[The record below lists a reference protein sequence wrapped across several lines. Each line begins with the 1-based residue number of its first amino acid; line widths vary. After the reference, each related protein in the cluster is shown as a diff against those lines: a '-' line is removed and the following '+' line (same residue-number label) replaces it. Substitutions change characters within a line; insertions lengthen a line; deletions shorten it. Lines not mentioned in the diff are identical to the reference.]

1 MRKLTFLLSFTLLL
15 TACSFDNA
23 FKDDP
28 DLTSITGVL
37 QEQKAKDK
45 YDGTHLL
52 IGEDKTI
59 TPLRSLSFNLSGEQY
74 LNNEVQLVGFLNTDD
89 NVFEVSGISVLEVL
103 DSNKSDAAAKIHRNT
118 DLGFE
123 IKYYDDWAIEE
134 NENVNFI
141 SEEEDV
147 IEISQ
152 IPFSATSVIDPADNK
167 GFLEEYVKAEFPQA
181 GDVSKILR
189 KIGVDN
195 LDAVVIE
202 GGMGTVNYFFYRDN
216 FIYSVGFIPADKEK
230 LDNELIYEEMVNSF
244 RFTGFTVDE
253 EEATEEE
260 IEVVSIDSEME
271 FTSFESLPYKFRA
284 KYPDDWYYAGN
295 SGSGDVL
302 HHYSF
307 SDEAVTEENVLIS
320 LDVISSALPSGKSI
334 TVGKSKAVKV
344 DSAGKVSVY
353 LTVEGQNYRVVGDK
367 EYEKIILAIAGSI
380 VSIGEKGE

>member
-1 MRKLTFLLSFTLLL
+1 MRKLTFLLSFILLL
-15 TACSFDNA
+15 SACSFDNA

-28 DLTSITGVL
+28 DLTTITGIL
-37 QEQKAKDK
+37 QEQKTGDT

-52 IGEDKTI
+52 VGEDKEI
-59 TPLRSLSFNLSGEQY
+59 TALRSLSFNLSGEQY

-89 NVFEVSGISVLEVL
+89 EVFEVSGISVLEVL
-103 DSNKSDAAAKIHRNT
+103 DSNKNDAAAKIHKNT

-123 IKYYDDWAIEE
+123 IKYYDDWILEE

-147 IEISQ
+147 VEISQ
-152 IPFSATSVIDPADNK
+152 IPFVVPGVADPADIK
-167 GFLEEYVKAEFPQA
+167 GFLTEYIKAEFPQA
-181 GDVSKILR
+181 GDVSKIMR
-189 KIGVDN
+189 KVGVDN
-195 LDAVVIE
+195 LDAAMIE
-202 GGMGTVNYFFYRDN
+202 GGMGTINYFFYRDN
-216 FIYSVGFIPADKEK
+216 FVYSVGFIPADKEMM
-230 LDNELIYEEMVNSF
+230 DNKLIYEEMVNSF

-253 EEATEEE
+253 EEAVEEETEE
-260 IEVVSIDSEME
+260 ISVDSDME

-295 SGSGDVL
+295 SGSGDLL

-320 LDVISSALPSGKSI
+320 LDVISSALPAGKSI
-334 TVGKSKAVKV
+334 TVGANKAVRV
-344 DSAGKVSVY
+344 DSNGKISIY
-353 LTVEGQNYRVVGDK
+353 LTVVGQNYRVVGEK

-380 VSIGEKGE
+380 VSIGEKEE